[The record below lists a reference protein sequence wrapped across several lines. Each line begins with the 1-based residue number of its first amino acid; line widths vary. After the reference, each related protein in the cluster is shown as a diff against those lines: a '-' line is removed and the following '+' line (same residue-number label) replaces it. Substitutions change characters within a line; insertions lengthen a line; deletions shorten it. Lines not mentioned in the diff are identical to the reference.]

1 MKFRAETRYGMRAMI
16 ELADCY
22 KDKPILLKD
31 MSECL
36 GISMK
41 YLDHIISSLKAKGL
55 IVRLKNGYV
64 LGRAPE
70 KIKCDEIVDILEGS
84 LNPVV
89 CIDSPSICKKYSEC
103 KAKKVWKKVGSALRD
118 TLKSF
123 TLEDLRND
131 DI

>member
-1 MKFRAETRYGMRAMI
+1 MKFSTKTRYGMRAMI

-31 MSECL
+31 IASRLEV
-36 GISMK
+36 SMK

-55 IVRLKNGYV
+55 IVRLKDGYV

-70 KIKCDEIVDILEGS
+70 SINCGEIVDILEGS
-84 LNPVV
+84 LNPVICV
-89 CIDSPSICKKYSEC
+89 DSPSVCEKYSEC
-103 KAKKVWKKVGSALRD
+103 KAKKLWEKVGVTLRE

-123 TLEDLRND
+123 TLEDLKNGN
-131 DI
+131 I